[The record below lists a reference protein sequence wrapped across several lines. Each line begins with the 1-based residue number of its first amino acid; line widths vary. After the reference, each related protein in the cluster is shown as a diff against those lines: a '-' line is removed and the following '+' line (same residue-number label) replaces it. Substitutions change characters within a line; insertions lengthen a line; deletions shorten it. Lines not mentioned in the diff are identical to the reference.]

1 MFSQSFKVFKKKNIS
16 ERISDNTLLVTQK
29 EAVSKVSLKPGRGQP
44 GLCADAVLRMKWMT
58 SQKSHIYHQQFL

>member
-1 MFSQSFKVFKKKNIS
+1 MFPQSFKVFKKKNIS

-44 GLCADAVLRMKWMT
+44 GLCADVVLRMK
-58 SQKSHIYHQQFL
+58 